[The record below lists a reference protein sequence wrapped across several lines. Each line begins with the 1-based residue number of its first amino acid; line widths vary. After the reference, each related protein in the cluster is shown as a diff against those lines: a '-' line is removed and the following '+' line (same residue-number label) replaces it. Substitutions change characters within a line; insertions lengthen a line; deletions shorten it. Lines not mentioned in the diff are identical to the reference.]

1 MRLISE
7 IHLQFLYHLKQ
18 HYSQTPLRHRLHEQE
33 FLYHLKQHYSQTS
46 NLPKSAKMGNKID
59 KIGCFAILSERLRHY
74 MRRCF
79 R

>member
-1 MRLISE
+1 MDYGNE
-7 IHLQFLYHLKQ
+7 AA
-18 HYSQTPLRHRLHEQE
+18 PP

-46 NLPKSAKMGNKID
+46 NLPKSAKMGNKIV

>member
-1 MRLISE
+1 MTLSE
-7 IHLQFLYHLKQ
+7 SKILDGIN
-18 HYSQTPLRHRLHEQE
+18 S

-46 NLPKSAKMGNKID
+46 NLPKSAKMGNKIV